1 MNSTLKLSLLELSN
15 QKNIDEE
22 MIILINSLIKE
33 IKENYKLIK
42 NEINEWKIIYQNETL
57 LIEILV
63 KIELDMKSF
72 ISKAKETIKK
82 LKIVRKNKIQKDS
95 INNYIRYSP
104 SPLYKKANFIKFHN
118 KNIRSSGNIF
128 HSSSQNNINSSF
140 MNSSVSSEKNNNI
153 YNNKKNLKRKKKKE
167 KKNCSIIEEK
177 TNNFENKRINKER
190 RLNNN
195 YINKKNNVSN
205 KLQLS
210 ERNNQNKTKLFF
222 ASKLIDENKLKQE
235 SCQNQNSIILNP
247 KNQINKNKKELN
259 KKQINKDKFKND
271 IKHKNNANNDL
282 YNIYKTQKKI
292 DNNSPI
298 NNLEFKITKL
308 TSNMRISNNLYIEKI
323 SKIKQEI
330 KNHLENI
337 KNIKN
342 EIEEKELRTYEKE
355 EEENNIIINNH
366 SENNNSEDTL
376 YLDIIEENKIQLNEL
391 SKRNSELSL
400 NNKELENSRSE
411 ILKENNLLIKI
422 KEELENKVSNLEEK
436 LEKINNKNLN
446 IIEDDKKDNEKNLN
460 PNNEDNKEKV
470 NEITEQL
477 KELQKNIKIKDLTIN
492 NLTDEIN
499 IKDNQI
505 SELIVEKV
513 NLSNYINSHN
523 GTENSLFGRSKSE
536 KHYLNL
542 KKENNQLIKQMI
554 QISDNLGEL
563 IQENKSNKKTI
574 EQLNKKINIL
584 NSKENIIKSKDI
596 IKLYENKLKEIN
608 NEYKNNEKYL
618 KEQIK
623 ELSNLNIEKDKNNK
637 ILQNE
642 FLKLKTEFDEINK
655 RK

>member
-1 MNSTLKLSLLELSN
+1 MNSTLKLSSLELS

-42 NEINEWKIIYQNETL
+42 NEINEWKIIYQNETS

-95 INNYIRYSP
+95 LNNYIRYSP

-128 HSSSQNNINSSF
+128 HSSSQKNINSSF
-140 MNSSVSSEKNNNI
+140 MNSSVSSEKKNNI
-153 YNNKKNLKRKKKKE
+153 YNNKKNLKPKKKKE
-167 KKNCSIIEEK
+167 KKYCSIIEEK
-177 TNNFENKRINKER
+177 INNFENKRINKER

-205 KLQLS
+205 KLELS
-210 ERNNQNKTKLFF
+210 ERNNQNKTNLFF
-222 ASKLIDENKLKQE
+222 VSKLIEENKLKQE
-235 SCQNQNSIILNP
+235 SCQNQNSVILSP

-355 EEENNIIINNH
+355 KDEDNIIINNH

-391 SKRNSELSL
+391 SKRNTELSL
-400 NNKELENSRSE
+400 SNKELENSRSE

-523 GTENSLFGRSKSE
+523 GTENSLFGRAKSE

-542 KKENNQLIKQMI
+542 KKENNQLKKQMI

>member
-1 MNSTLKLSLLELSN
+1 MNSTLKLSSLELS

-82 LKIVRKNKIQKDS
+82 LKIVRKNGVQKDS
-95 INNYIRYSP
+95 IKNCIRFSP
-104 SPLYKKANFIKFHN
+104 SPKANFIKFHN

-128 HSSSQNNINSSF
+128 HSSSQKNINSSF
-140 MNSSVSSEKNNNI
+140 MNSSVSSEKKNNI
-153 YNNKKNLKRKKKKE
+153 YNNKKNLKPKKKKE
-167 KKNCSIIEEK
+167 KKYCSIIEEK
-177 TNNFENKRINKER
+177 INNFENKRINKER

-205 KLQLS
+205 KLELS
-210 ERNNQNKTKLFF
+210 ERNNQNKTNLFF
-222 ASKLIDENKLKQE
+222 VSKLIEENKLKQE
-235 SCQNQNSIILNP
+235 SCQNQNSVILSP

-355 EEENNIIINNH
+355 KDENNIIINNH

-391 SKRNSELSL
+391 SKRNTELSL
-400 NNKELENSRSE
+400 SNKELENSRSE

-523 GTENSLFGRSKSE
+523 GTENSLFGRAKSE

-542 KKENNQLIKQMI
+542 KKENNQLKKQMI